1 MRSQIYSAIVAGL
14 CPLQLLMEPGRYE
27 SDSDREKLS
36 APIPEHLP
44 ADPPRRPSQR
54 TRALLL
60 ILTLG
65 LAIMAWQ
72 LLSRVDE
79 TRAATESVQS
89 AASGKSIL
97 LFVLIV
103 VLTIGVGQF
112 FSRTDETRA
121 IAASTQNSAPDNHS
135 VLCA

>member
-1 MRSQIYSAIVAGL
+1 MKSQIYSAYVAGL
-14 CPLQLLMEPGRYE
+14 CPLQLLMEPKKYE
-27 SDSDREKLS
+27 SDSHRQRLS
-36 APIPEHLP
+36 APIPEHIP
-44 ADPPRRPSQR
+44 ADLPRRPSQR
-54 TRALLL
+54 TPALLL

-65 LAIMAWQ
+65 LAITAWQ

-79 TRAATESVQS
+79 TRAAAGSVQG

-112 FSRTDETRA
+112 FSHTDETRA